1 MAQVHNSGL
10 FWGLER
16 LEWLRGVDGSLRHS
30 QLAEKIAKWFLEGVN
45 DPFSVRRYQDSCVAP
60 PPPLPCRAALRG
72 TWQNRSEQYHSLEQA
87 WRRTQKQREALLQ
100 TTVGPGRR
108 GRGGG
113 ACRLRFGGGGWQGV
127 RLPGSTEPWCWRFG
141 CCLWR
146 GNFLGGY
153 MKFFQEACCCTS
165 DAASQLH
172 FSCRYVFFPNKMV
185 SLFIKCS

>member
-113 ACRLRFGGGGWQGV
+113 ACRLRFGGGVARCATARINRTMVLAV
-127 RLPGSTEPWCWRFG
+127 RLLSLAWQLFGGLYEILPGGLLLHIRRGISTS
-141 CCLWR
+141 
-146 GNFLGGY
+146 
-153 MKFFQEACCCTS
+153 FFMQVCI
-165 DAASQLH
+165 
-172 FSCRYVFFPNKMV
+172 FSK
-185 SLFIKCS
+185 